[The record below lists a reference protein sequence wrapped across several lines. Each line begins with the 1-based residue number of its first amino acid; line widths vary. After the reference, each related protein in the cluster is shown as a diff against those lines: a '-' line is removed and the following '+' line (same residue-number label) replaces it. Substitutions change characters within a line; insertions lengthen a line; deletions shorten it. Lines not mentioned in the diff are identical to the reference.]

1 MIAQVLVVM
10 GAFAC
15 KDHFGSTAR
24 HLADNGYEVRHQLQ
38 HEQQPKDH
46 PSQQLPVAGD
56 YTRVCAS
63 NLVEQQSQ
71 QVAVL
76 LSVQNQDT

>member
-1 MIAQVLVVM
+1 M

-38 HEQQPKDH
+38 HDNDSK
-46 PSQQLPVAGD
+46 L
-56 YTRVCAS
+56 
-63 NLVEQQSQ
+63 
-71 QVAVL
+71 
-76 LSVQNQDT
+76 